1 MMVQNNNSNNE
12 LSNLKSAVMKEKGYH
27 VDPQNPGNVKYEVAN
42 EVGVPLKEGY
52 NGNMTAKQ
60 AGKIGGHIGGPMVRE
75 MIKMA
80 EKNLSTQTSNNS
92 NP

>member
-1 MMVQNNNSNNE
+1 MVKNKNSNNG
-12 LSNLKSAVMKEKGYH
+12 LTNLKNTVMKEKGYY
-27 VDPQNPGNVKYEVAN
+27 VDLQNPGNVKYEVAN

-60 AGKIGGHIGGPMVRE
+60 TGKIGGHIGGPMVRE

-80 EKNLSTQTSNNS
+80 EKNLSNQTIKNS
-92 NP
+92 HP